1 MGILRPEPMAKVGIL
16 GLKDDRERILTAL
29 HDLRL
34 AQVEPL
40 SPEALAELA
49 PERGTE
55 LARAIGDE
63 ALRFRGLKS
72 ALPRVPVGT
81 PRRFDSLDEILA
93 AAKTVP
99 IDVEVGELTR
109 ENDRLLTEQQTTDET
124 IALLEKLY
132 FYADRLEYLRAQSF
146 VSFFGEEDPEIGEAL
161 RFALPP
167 EADAQF
173 LYDSIGT
180 GRFLVSLRRSA
191 ADLLARAAQARGVS
205 LSPLPALSGTPT
217 EELAPLRQRRE
228 EHLRRRV
235 AIAERLGAI
244 AREWYPTVAAID
256 EALQIENRKVEV
268 LSKLGAG
275 RSTFA
280 LEAWVPRRNV
290 ARFERVIQSVSGGRA
305 YFYAVPTTE
314 EPPTMMRNPAGV
326 RRFEFFIRFYSLP
339 QADEWDPTLVFSI
352 VFPLFFGLMLGD
364 WGYGLTILLI
374 CLWMIAGFP
383 GAQRLPKFGRTFV
396 KRIMG
401 PQGMRQLAYALLPGC
416 TLAIVLGLYW
426 DEFFGYHLLGRLFG
440 YVAPIDLLRSSDVG
454 LLLLVAGFIG
464 LGMVTLGFVFGL
476 LKEYFHHHR
485 RGVVGKAGGVMFA
498 WGVAFAGLSVIHP
511 KTLGPLAATDSF
523 ASPYF
528 VIYVALLV
536 VGLLCMIGGEGVQT
550 GMMSLIEIVS
560 HILSYTRLLG
570 ILLASVIL
578 ALVINSVG
586 GGLVAGGAIAGIV
599 AGLAIILIGQSFN
612 VILGVFEPGIQGA
625 RLIFVEYFS
634 KFYTGNGKPFRPFGA
649 PRTHTVSS
657 VAGEGPAPAPLV
669 QSPRRRTASSSQ
681 SRGDTRSGV
690 SRSDGIPYS
699 LAKVMRRTSS
709 RSISASSR
717 KVKTTASERG

>member
-1 MGILRPEPMAKVGIL
+1 MGVLRPEPMSKVGIL

-34 AQVEPL
+34 AQVEAL
-40 SPEALAELA
+40 SPEALAELV

-55 LARAIGDE
+55 MARAIGDE

-72 ALPRVPVGT
+72 ALPALPVGT
-81 PRRFDSLDEILA
+81 PRRFDSLQEILA

-99 IDVEVGELTR
+99 IDAEVGALTR
-109 ENDRLLTEQQTTDET
+109 ENDRLLTEQQATDET
-124 IALLEKLY
+124 IALLEKLS
-132 FYADRLEYLRAQSF
+132 FYPDRLEFLRAQSF
-146 VSFFGEEDPEIGEAL
+146 VSFFGEGDPEAGDAL
-161 RFALPP
+161 RIVLPP
-167 EADAQF
+167 DADAQF
-173 LYDSIGT
+173 LNDPSGS
-180 GRFLVSLRRSA
+180 GRFLVSLRRSS
-191 ADLLARAAQARGVS
+191 ADLLARSAQTSGVR
-205 LSPLPALSGTPT
+205 LSALPALSGTPL
-217 EELAPLRQRRE
+217 EELPPLRHRHE
-228 EHLRRRV
+228 EIFRRRV
-235 AIAERLGAI
+235 AIAERLGAL
-244 AREWYPTVAAID
+244 ARDWYSTVAAID

-268 LSKLGAG
+268 LAKLGAG

-280 LEAWVPRRNV
+280 LEAWVPRRDV
-290 ARFERVIQSVSGGRA
+290 PRFELVLQSVSEGRA
-305 YFYAVPTTE
+305 YLYAVPTSE
-314 EPPTMMRNPAGV
+314 EPPTLMHNPAGV

-339 QADEWDPTLVFSI
+339 QADEWDPTLVFAI

-364 WGYGLTILLI
+364 FGYGLTILLI
-374 CLWMIAGFP
+374 CLWMIGGFP
-383 GAQRLPKFGRTFV
+383 GAQHLPKFGRTFV

-416 TLAIVLGLYW
+416 GLAIGLGLYW

-454 LLLLVAGFIG
+454 LLLLVAGFVG
-464 LGMVTLGFVFGL
+464 LGMVTLGFLFGL

-485 RGVVGKAGGVMFA
+485 RGVVGKAGGVLFA

-511 KTLGPLAATDSF
+511 KTLGILAASNSLSSPFF
-523 ASPYF
+523 AGYL
-528 VIYVALLV
+528 ALLV
-536 VGLLCMIGGEGVQT
+536 VGLLCMIGGEGIQT

-586 GGLVAGGAIAGIV
+586 GGLIGGGAIVGIV

-634 KFYTGNGKPFRPFGA
+634 KFYTGNGRPFRPFGG
-649 PRTHTVSS
+649 PRVHTASS
-657 VAGEGPAPAPLV
+657 LMPEGAGAGPLV
-669 QSPRRRTASSSQ
+669 QAP
-681 SRGDTRSGV
+681 
-690 SRSDGIPYS
+690 PP
-699 LAKVMRRTSS
+699 
-709 RSISASSR
+709 
-717 KVKTTASERG
+717 